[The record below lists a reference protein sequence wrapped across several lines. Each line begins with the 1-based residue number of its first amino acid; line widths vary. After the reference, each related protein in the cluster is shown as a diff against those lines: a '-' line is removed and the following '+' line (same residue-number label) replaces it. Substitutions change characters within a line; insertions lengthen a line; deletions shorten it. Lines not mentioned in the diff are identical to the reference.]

1 MENYYKVQSLYEASY
16 LLVKGFSL
24 TGKED
29 AGNKIT
35 LLFKDSPELR
45 QEVLKFYNGG
55 GIIEAKEVFD
65 SYRSLKDYV
74 FQR

>member
-1 MENYYKVQSLYEASY
+1 MENYYRLQSLYEASY
-16 LLVKGFSL
+16 LLVKGFPL
-24 TGKED
+24 IGKEQ
-29 AGNKIT
+29 AGSKIT
-35 LLFKDSPELR
+35 LIFMDSKELR

-55 GIIEAKEVFD
+55 GIIEAKDIFD